1 MRALAMGLMRLI
13 GGSCTAVGGLL
24 LLAGV
29 LMRIALVVSPA
40 DGGLPVERTMDIVF
54 CALGIVLLVP
64 GIVVL
69 RTANAAACNETLPA
83 PNGKE

>member
-1 MRALAMGLMRLI
+1 MGLMRLI
-13 GGSCTAVGGLL
+13 GGSCAAVGGLL

-29 LMRIALVVSPA
+29 LVRIALVVNPA
-40 DGGLPVERTMDIVF
+40 GGGLPVERTMDIVL
-54 CALGIVLLVP
+54 CAVGIMLLVP

-69 RTANAAACNETLPA
+69 RMANAAACNEPLPA